1 MTGELP
7 TQEDLMRGFEE
18 RMAKKREEEEAA
30 AREAERESVMELSEQ
45 YQRRTGRAPGQA

>member
-18 RMAKKREEEEAA
+18 RMAKKREEEAA